1 MYQVIFIAVIIVFLI
16 ACCVSMWDD
25 YWSGKCKNEIIAMN
39 TWLKKYSMTMWLKD
53 RKAGPFSKWA
63 ICLDDTVKDIKI
75 SQCQGISFRKLYKAL
90 AEIRKDNIANPDF
103 DQTGNLMSL
112 LYRSQ
117 MKDVKK
123 SIWED

>member
-1 MYQVIFIAVIIVFLI
+1 MYQVIFIAIVIVVLI
-16 ACCVSMWDD
+16 ACYVSMWDD
-25 YWSGKCKNEIIAMN
+25 YWNSKCKNEIIAMN
-39 TWLKKYSMTMWLKD
+39 TWLKKYGMAMWLKD
-53 RKAGPFSKWA
+53 QKGGPFSKWV
-63 ICLDDTVKDIKI
+63 ICLDGTLKDIKI

>member
-1 MYQVIFIAVIIVFLI
+1 MHQVIFIAVVIVFLI
-16 ACCVSMWDD
+16 ACCVSTWDD
-25 YWSGKCKNEIIAMN
+25 YWKGKCKNEITEINA
-39 TWLKKYSMTMWLKD
+39 WLKKYGMTMWPKD
-53 RKAGPFSKWA
+53 RKAGPFSKWV
-63 ICLDDTVKDIKI
+63 ICLDGTWKDTKT

>member
-1 MYQVIFIAVIIVFLI
+1 MYQVIFIAIVIVVLI
-16 ACCVSMWDD
+16 ACYMSMWDD
-25 YWSGKCKNEIIAMN
+25 YWNGKCKNEITEINA
-39 TWLKKYSMTMWLKD
+39 WLKKYDMTLWPKD
-53 RKAGPFSKWA
+53 RKAGPFSKWV
-63 ICLDDTVKDIKI
+63 ICLDDTLKDIKI

>member
-1 MYQVIFIAVIIVFLI
+1 MAQ
-16 ACCVSMWDD
+16 
-25 YWSGKCKNEIIAMN
+25 
-39 TWLKKYSMTMWLKD
+39 KYGMTMRPKD
-53 RKAGPFSKWA
+53 RKAGPFSKWV
-63 ICLDDTVKDIKI
+63 ICLDGIWKDTKT

-103 DQTGNLMSL
+103 DQTGNLLSL

-117 MKDVKK
+117 MKDAKK

>member
-1 MYQVIFIAVIIVFLI
+1 MYQVIFIAVVIVFLI
-16 ACCVSMWDD
+16 ACCVSTWDD
-25 YWSGKCKNEIIAMN
+25 YWKGKCKNEITEINA
-39 TWLKKYSMTMWLKD
+39 WLKKYGMTMWPKD
-53 RKAGPFSKWA
+53 RKAGPFSKWV
-63 ICLDDTVKDIKI
+63 ICLDGTWKDTKT

>member
-1 MYQVIFIAVIIVFLI
+1 MYQVIFIAVVIVFLI
-16 ACCVSMWDD
+16 ACCVSTWDD
-25 YWSGKCKNEIIAMN
+25 YWKGKCKNEITEINA
-39 TWLKKYSMTMWLKD
+39 WLKKYGMTMWPKD
-53 RKAGPFSKWA
+53 RKAGPFSKWV
-63 ICLDDTVKDIKI
+63 ICLDGTWKDAKT

-103 DQTGNLMSL
+103 DQTRNLMSL
-112 LYRSQ
+112 LYKSQ